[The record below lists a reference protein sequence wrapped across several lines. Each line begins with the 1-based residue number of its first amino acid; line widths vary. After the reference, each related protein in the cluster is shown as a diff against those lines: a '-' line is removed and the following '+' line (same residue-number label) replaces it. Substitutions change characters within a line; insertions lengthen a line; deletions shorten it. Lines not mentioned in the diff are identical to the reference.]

1 MIINFRKRELKIEL
15 QEKEIQSIK
24 KDFHKDIR
32 KTVAM
37 QKKVNK
43 ILSNG
48 ITFEIYQ
55 ATGHKK

>member
-15 QEKEIQSIK
+15 QEKEIQHVK
-24 KDFHKDIR
+24 KEFHKDIR

-43 ILSNG
+43 LLANG
-48 ITFEIYQ
+48 ITLEIYQ

>member
-1 MIINFRKRELKIEL
+1 MIFSFKKKEAKIDR
-15 QEKEIQSIK
+15 QEAEIQRIK
-24 KDFHKDIR
+24 KEFHKDIK
-32 KTVAM
+32 KTVTM

-55 ATGHKK
+55 AIGHKK